1 MSGKAHRISTYR
13 FRDTDHLLF
22 DTNIWLFL
30 YSPQY
35 GPTDSRVRAY
45 SAAMKSV
52 LTARSH
58 ILIDALVLSEFVNAM
73 ARFAYNTLPMKTRP
87 RDFKAYRSSPIFKPV
102 AKSIADACRRILAQA
117 GRTDSGFSSLNI
129 EVVLS
134 DYEAG
139 KADFNDQVL
148 AELCKSQGLTLVT
161 DDGDFKGLGLTI
173 ITHNKRL
180 LT

>member
-30 YSPQY
+30 YGPQY
-35 GPTDSRVRAY
+35 GLTDSRVRAY

-52 LTARSH
+52 LTGRSH

-73 ARFAYNTLPMKTRP
+73 ARFAYNTLPTKPRP
-87 RDFKAYRSSPIFKPV
+87 RDFKAYRSSSIFKPV

-117 GRTDSGFSSLNI
+117 GRTDSGFPSLNI
-129 EVVLS
+129 ETTLS
-134 DYEAG
+134 DYETG
-139 KADFNDQVL
+139 KVDFNDQILV
-148 AELCKSQGLTLVT
+148 ELCKSKNFTLVT
-161 DDGDFKGLGLTI
+161 DDSDFKGMGLTI
-173 ITHNKRL
+173 LTENRRL
-180 LT
+180 LS